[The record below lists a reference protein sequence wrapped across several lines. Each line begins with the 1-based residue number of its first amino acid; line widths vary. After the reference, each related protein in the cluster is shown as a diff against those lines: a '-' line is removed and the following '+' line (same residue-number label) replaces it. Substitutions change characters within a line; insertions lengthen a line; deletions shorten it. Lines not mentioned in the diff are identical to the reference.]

1 MIRKKRLPI
10 GHLALYGWLPS
21 PLKIWAYRVFRGYK
35 IGKGVTLAFGAVV
48 VGDDVEL
55 ADHVEIGL
63 LAMVMGRTIRIGR
76 HSSVGTMSYL
86 ACERIQIG
94 EDARI
99 REQVFVGGPQLP
111 ESSFTLGSRTIILQL
126 ASINPTKPV
135 TIGDDT
141 GIGGHCLIFTHGAW
155 LNALDGYPVTY
166 EPVTLGNSVW
176 LPWRVFIMPGTTIGD
191 GSVIGANSL
200 VQGTIPPMSLAVG
213 SPAKVIRSAPDFPR
227 VPSEEKKAAIV
238 AEMVSEFERYVT
250 YEHYRRGGA
259 RRHAKLPARRGRRPA
274 APRLATHARTTR
286 SPPRGATRCSRK
298 WHSSESEKVGASR
311 ERACTGSISRD
322 AAAAQRDRRSR
333 RSWRR
338 SSRAT
343 ASGCRATAERNTVQV
358 AAPHCRRGAP
368 AAGAPGSRSTS
379 ERPRSGA
386 PSIGKWINVNR
397 RLSSRCPSSVKDGP
411 RQAESRT

>member
-48 VGDDVEL
+48 IGDEVEL
-55 ADHVEIGL
+55 GDHVEIGL

-200 VQGTIPPMSLAVG
+200 VSGTIPPNSLAVG
-213 SPAKVIRSAPDFPR
+213 SPAKVVRSAPDFPR

-250 YEHYRRGGA
+250 YEHYIVEV
-259 RRHAKLPARRGRRPA
+259 
-274 APRLATHARTTR
+274 
-286 SPPRGATRCSRK
+286 RGATRSYR
-298 WHSSESEKVGASR
+298 
-311 ERACTGSISRD
+311 
-322 AAAAQRDRRSR
+322 
-333 RSWRR
+333 
-338 SSRAT
+338 
-343 ASGCRATAERNTVQV
+343 
-358 AAPHCRRGAP
+358 P
-368 AAGAPGSRSTS
+368 AAGGGPLRLIWRRTADDAIAGGRGDTVLTEIPLEEPEKAALRAQGVYWLDLAGRSRSAEGSPLT
-379 ERPRSGA
+379 EELATFIARYGIRLPR
-386 PSIGKWINVNR
+386 
-397 RLSSRCPSSVKDGP
+397 DG
-411 RQAESRT
+411 

>member
-21 PLKIWAYRVFRGYK
+21 PLKVWAYRVFRGYK
-35 IGKGVTLAFGAVV
+35 IGKGVKLAFGAVV

-55 ADHVEIGL
+55 GDHVEIGL

-76 HSSVGTMSYL
+76 HSSVGTMSYV

-166 EPVTLGNSVW
+166 EPVTLGKSVW

-250 YEHYRRGGA
+250 YEHYVVEVRGGTRSYRPADGRRGRCASSGGA
-259 RRHAKLPARRGRRPA
+259 RRA
-274 APRLATHARTTR
+274 TR
-286 SPPRGATRCSRK
+286 SRPRGATRCSRK
-298 WHSSESEKVGASR
+298 WRSTRARRRSCAR
-311 ERACTGSISRD
+311 RACTGSISRD
-322 AAAAQRDRRSR
+322 AAAVQRDRRSR

-343 ASGCRATAERNTVQV
+343 GSGCRATAERNTVQV
-358 AAPHCRRGAP
+358 AAPHCGHGAP

-379 ERPRSGA
+379 GSALDREG
-386 PSIGKWINVNR
+386 GLNVNR
-397 RLSSRCPSSVKDGP
+397 RLSSRGPSSVKDGP

>member
-10 GHLALYGWLPS
+10 GHLVLYGWLPS
-21 PLKIWAYRVFRGYK
+21 PIKAWAYRTFRGYR
-35 IGKGVTLAFGAVV
+35 IGKGVKLAFGGIV
-48 VGDDVEL
+48 VGDEVEL

-63 LAMVMGRTIRIGR
+63 LAMVMGRSIRIGR

-126 ASINPTKPV
+126 TSINPTKPV

-166 EPVTLGNSVW
+166 EPVTLGKSVW

-227 VPSEEKKAAIV
+227 VLSDEQKAAIV

-250 YEHYRRGGA
+250 YEHYIAEVRGSV
-259 RRHAKLPARRGRRPA
+259 RSYRPA
-274 APRLATHARTTR
+274 AGGAPLRLVWRRTREDALATTR
-286 SPPRGATRCSRK
+286 GDTVFTEVALDDA
-298 WHSSESEKVGASR
+298 EKSQLRSNGVYWLDLAG
-311 ERACTGSISRD
+311 
-322 AAAAQRDRRSR
+322 RSR
-333 RSWRR
+333 SAEG
-338 SSRAT
+338 SPLTEELAT
-343 ASGCRATAERNTVQV
+343 FIARYGIRL
-358 AAPHCRRGAP
+358 
-368 AAGAPGSRSTS
+368 
-379 ERPRSGA
+379 PR
-386 PSIGKWINVNR
+386 
-397 RLSSRCPSSVKDGP
+397 DG
-411 RQAESRT
+411 